1 MAKTSARA
9 RRKKRMMR
17 RIRKVTD
24 MLLVAVI
31 LCCAVYLVGDYLNAQ
46 NTINK
51 ANSIKGSYYSALA
64 QSAEEDTVEANPVET
79 KQEVTVTEEETE
91 VELIAPEAPNAKR
104 SIKVSGESLM
114 QDQFIKLYE
123 ANNDLVA
130 WLKVNDEVEY
140 PVVWRDNMFY
150 MDHDY
155 YGKYDNAGW
164 IFLDERNDST
174 MSDDALLIYGHNMKY
189 GEMFGKLDKYEKK
202 DYLRANPI
210 IELQPIWMKEP
221 KEYVIFALA
230 DASMNPDHSSY
241 VKITE
246 FNFETDEEKEQYIA
260 ALRESSIY
268 DIPIETDA
276 NDQIVLLITCNY
288 TYPNGR
294 LIIVGRELR
303 EGETA
308 EGIRA
313 MFSGK

>member
-24 MLLVAVI
+24 MLLIAVI

-46 NTINK
+46 NTISK
-51 ANSIKGSYYSALA
+51 ANTIRGSYYSALA
-64 QSAEEDTVEANPVET
+64 QGAEEETVEANPVMSE
-79 KQEVTVTEEETE
+79 KQEAPAVEEAEI
-91 VELIAPEAPNAKR
+91 ELKAPAAPNAKR

-123 ANNDLVA
+123 ANNDLIA
-130 WLKVNDEVEY
+130 WLKVNEEVEY
-140 PVVWRDNMFY
+140 PVVWRDNTFY

-164 IFLDERNDST
+164 IFLDMRNDST
-174 MSDDALLIYGHNMKY
+174 MCDDALLIYGHNMKY
-189 GEMFGKLDKYEKK
+189 GEMFGKLDKYESK

-221 KEYVIFALA
+221 KEYVIFALS
-230 DASMNPDHSSY
+230 DASMNPDHSAY

-246 FNFETDEEKEQYIA
+246 FNFETAEEKEKYIKE
-260 ALRESSIY
+260 LRDCSLY
-268 DIPIETDA
+268 DIPIEADA
-276 NDQIVLLITCNY
+276 NDQLVLLITCNY

-308 EGIRA
+308 DGIRS